1 MKNTITRR
9 HLAVLNDQS
18 LQATNTSNA
27 GKATPSL
34 QRQRISRQGALSSL
48 PPGVYL
54 GVPAVEITVGVPAS
68 ELLRQAIAKLRQP
81 ELHAFLSA
89 VVAEPEVAL
98 ALSTAISPKGVSRS
112 LPTYPV
118 QSLRR
123 AAELASFWC
132 GFGPDEREVLYAA
145 TFIQGLRHLL
155 ADVVL
160 GAASLDDILFTLVRP
175 HLHRLDQRA
184 ARHAS
189 LLRLALGWG
198 NADEVDAHYVPRLQ
212 EAVARALRC
221 VRLDSSQR
229 PNASLC

>member
-1 MKNTITRR
+1 MKNTTARR
-9 HLAVLNDQS
+9 HLAVLNDLS
-18 LQATNTSNA
+18 LQA
-27 GKATPSL
+27 GKATPSA

-48 PPGVYL
+48 PPGVFM

-68 ELLRQAIAKLRQP
+68 ELLRQAVAKLRQP

-89 VVAEPEVAL
+89 VVAEPEVAQALNCPL
-98 ALSTAISPKGVSRS
+98 AAKGKSRF

-118 QSLRR
+118 QALRR

-132 GFGPDEREVLYAA
+132 GFGPQEREVLYAA

-155 ADVVL
+155 ADVVV

-175 HLHRLDQRA
+175 HLHRLDERA

-189 LLRLALGWG
+189 LLRLALCWG

-212 EAVARALRC
+212 EAVSRALRC
-221 VRLDSSQR
+221 VRLDSIQR